1 MSVYRKKKNGKP
13 YGPWIIQYPHRKDP
27 ITGKT
32 IYTTKTAGYSKRT
45 ANRTLTQKLIEWDK
59 RKMLGQTTTR
69 INPTLGEIL
78 AWFIELPST
87 QANKTYRKDVQ
98 HTKLVN
104 KELGKVK
111 LTSLG
116 PQTIEAFQ
124 QKMLA
129 TISHFG
135 RPYSPGSV
143 NSFVK
148 LIRKALIKAV
158 KNGLINNNPIAGVT
172 MLPNNSEKGR
182 AINPQEF
189 TKLLSHLP
197 EWLHGPALIS
207 YHTGM
212 RKGEILN
219 LTWRHVD
226 HSPGFIK
233 LESEN
238 TKTGKGRKVPLSEY
252 LISIIE
258 ANRNES
264 SGPDDFVFLRDGE
277 QIKRTWWFFNRA
289 TKEAGLEG
297 LRFHDLRHSF
307 VTNARRAGID
317 RKRIKSISGHIS
329 DRVFDQYNHVYEEDI
344 LDAAQHI
351 SNFLAD
357 QGCEVEEKPG
367 SPGRKDDEKL
377 P

>member
-27 ITGKT
+27 ITGQT

-45 ANRTLTQKLIEWDK
+45 ANRILTQKLTEWDK
-59 RKMLGQTTTR
+59 RKMLGQTAIR

-78 AWFIELPST
+78 AWYIDLPST
-87 QANKTYRKDVQ
+87 QARKSYRKDVQ
-98 HTKLVN
+98 RTNLVN

-116 PQTIEAFQ
+116 PQAIEAFQ

-129 TISHFG
+129 TNSRVG

-143 NSFVK
+143 NMFVK
-148 LIRKALIKAV
+148 LIRKVLNKAL
-158 KNGLINNNPIAGVT
+158 KNGLINNNPIVGVP
-172 MLPNNSEKGR
+172 MLPNNNEKGR
-182 AINPQEF
+182 VINPQEF
-189 TKLLSHLP
+189 AKLLEHLP
-197 EWLHGPALIS
+197 EWLQGPAKLS

-212 RKGEILN
+212 RKGEVLN

-226 HSPGFIK
+226 HRPGFITLK
-233 LESEN
+233 SED

-252 LISIIE
+252 LIRIIE
-258 ANRNES
+258 ANRNENS
-264 SGPDDFVFLRDGE
+264 APEEFVFLRDGE
-277 QIKRTWWFFNRA
+277 RIKKTWWFFNRA
-289 TKEAGLEG
+289 TQEAGLDG

-344 LDAAQHI
+344 LDAAQRI
-351 SNFLAD
+351 SGFLAD
-357 QGCEVEEKPG
+357 QGCEVGEKPA
-367 SPGRKDDEKL
+367 SCNRDEDGD
-377 P
+377 